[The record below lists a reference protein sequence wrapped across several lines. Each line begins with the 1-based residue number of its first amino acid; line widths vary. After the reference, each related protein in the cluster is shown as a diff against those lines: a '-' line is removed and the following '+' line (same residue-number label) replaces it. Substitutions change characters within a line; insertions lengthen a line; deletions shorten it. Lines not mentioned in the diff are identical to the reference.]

1 MPPNDHLITY
11 LTAAQVRARFGGIS
25 DMALWRWLHKEEL
38 GFPQP
43 LRIQGRRF
51 WKAADLTAW
60 ERSRTP
66 EQAHPPE
73 RAARPQQQA
82 GT

>member
-1 MPPNDHLITY
+1 VRDDDLITY

-25 DMALWRWLHKEEL
+25 DMALWRWLHDDEL

-60 ERSRTP
+60 ECSRTP
-66 EQAHPPE
+66 EVAKRRGEPALPP
-73 RAARPQQQA
+73 A
-82 GT
+82 GA